1 MSISL
6 LPLLRSLR
14 PSHWV
19 KNSFLLAPA
28 VFGLRLFQRE
38 SWPLLAAAFSAF
50 CLAASATY
58 LVNDLADCQRD
69 RDNPRTRG
77 RPIASGELAPP
88 IALAAALL
96 LTLAALA
103 LAWWS
108 RCLVPLLAY
117 VAASHAYTFFLKK
130 LPLADVAT
138 LTLLYL
144 LRLLAGAQ
152 AVAVPPSPW
161 LLLCGGLL
169 ALLLALGKR
178 LEKPNGL
185 YSPRLLRWG
194 VSWLAAAAA
203 CAYLAYAFRPG
214 TWQQFSPLFSLT
226 ALPVLAGL
234 ARYRSLALA
243 GKADPVA
250 ALFSDLGM
258 QLAALG
264 WVASVVFL
272 SSLAG

>member
-1 MSISL
+1 MSFPL

-14 PSHWV
+14 PSHWL

-38 SWPLLAAAFSAF
+38 SWPTLAAAFSAF

-69 RDNPRTRG
+69 RENPRTRG

-103 LAWWS
+103 LAWWG

-144 LRLLAGAQ
+144 LRLLAGAE

-169 ALLLALGKR
+169 ALLLSLGKR
-178 LEKPNGL
+178 LEKPDGL
-185 YSPRLLRWG
+185 YAPSLLRAA
-194 VSWLAAAAA
+194 VSWLTAAVA
-203 CAYLAYAFRPG
+203 CAYMAYALRPV
-214 TWQQFSPLFSLT
+214 TWEHFSPFFPLT
-226 ALPVLAGL
+226 AVPVLVGL

-264 WVASVVFL
+264 WGASVL
-272 SSLAG
+272 LLASLAG

>member
-1 MSISL
+1 MSVPL

-28 VFGLRLFQRE
+28 VFGLKLFQRE
-38 SWPLLAAAFSAF
+38 SWPVLAAAFSAF

-58 LVNDLADCQRD
+58 LVNDLADRPRD
-69 RDNPRTRG
+69 RENPRTRG
-77 RPIASGELAPP
+77 RPIASGHLSTST
-88 IALAAALL
+88 ALGAALL

-103 LAWWS
+103 LAWLG
-108 RCLVPLLAY
+108 RCLVPLVAY

-161 LLLCGGLL
+161 LLFCGGLL
-169 ALLLALGKR
+169 ALLLSLGKR
-178 LEKPNGL
+178 LEKPHGL
-185 YSPRLLRWG
+185 YSPPLLRRA
-194 VSWLAAAAA
+194 VSWLAVATA
-203 CAYLAYAFRPG
+203 CAYLTYAFRPG
-214 TWQQFSPLFSLT
+214 TWAHFSPLFPLT
-226 ALPVLAGL
+226 AVPVLAGL
-234 ARYRSLALA
+234 WRYRSLALA
-243 GKADPVA
+243 GQADPAA

-258 QLAALG
+258 QLATLAWG
-264 WVASVVFL
+264 ASVVL
-272 SSLAG
+272 LASLAG